1 MLNLYYFDYESVV
14 GQVVDRQECCFWERV
29 SSGPANKRQIQSMS
43 EPIHAFVLCSSVF
56 AKFALG
62 SDKAV
67 LISALSF

>member
-1 MLNLYYFDYESVV
+1 MLKLNYFDNENVV
-14 GQVVDRQECCFWERV
+14 RQVVDRQECCFWERV
-29 SSGPANKRQIQSMS
+29 SSGPTNKRQIQSMS

-56 AKFALG
+56 AKLAPG